1 MLRNLV
7 VLGLGSVL
15 LAGCGRTLPL
25 ISHAH
30 VGHALTAW
38 RDTPDEQGLFVVA
51 EEEITIAWQQ
61 AQAAR
66 QTSATVARKDLAGVI
81 NALDPEPQATG
92 PGSGYGGIRALTGA
106 AQHLEFA
113 STSDDASRNIMKGAE
128 VFTKQ
133 AAVVI
138 ENLKLA
144 VDIAILAQKSSDAEI
159 SRLTAEIEQIID
171 RSLNGADVDGN
182 GSIGNTAEEI
192 GLKQMRQQLLA
203 MLSRENPPYHPIG
216 RRYLLGLV
224 RMPNGRWDLQI
235 RTAQGD
241 RVIQG
246 TKISY
251 IRIKHRLWKLC
262 ARRFHDV
269 WYQGIWGAIACIA
282 VVCAAAGARRFRDVE
297 PSRAM
302 FCQ

>member
-7 VLGLGSVL
+7 VLGLGSFL

-51 EEEITIAWQQ
+51 EQEITIAWQQ

-66 QTSATVARKDLAGVI
+66 QTSATVARKHLAGVI
-81 NALDPEPQATG
+81 HALDPEHQATG
-92 PGSGYGGIRALTGA
+92 PGLGYGGIRALTGA
-106 AQHLEFA
+106 ASHLEFA
-113 STSDDASRNIMKGAE
+113 STSDDASQNIMKGAE
-128 VFTKQ
+128 AFTKQ

-144 VDIAILAQKSSDAEI
+144 VDVAILAQESSDAEI
-159 SRLTAEIEQIID
+159 SGLTAEIEQIID

-224 RMPNGRWDLQI
+224 RLPNGRWDYKF
-235 RTAQGD
+235 D
-241 RVIQG
+241 RSKG
-246 TKISY
+246 SSY
-251 IRIKHRLWKLC
+251 
-262 ARRFHDV
+262 
-269 WYQGIWGAIACIA
+269 
-282 VVCAAAGARRFRDVE
+282 
-297 PSRAM
+297 SRY
-302 FCQ
+302 

>member
-7 VLGLGSVL
+7 MLGLGSLL

-51 EEEITIAWQQ
+51 EQEITIAWRD
-61 AQAAR
+61 AQSAR
-66 QTSATVARKDLAGVI
+66 QASSTIARNDLARVI
-81 NALDPEPQATG
+81 RALDPQPPDT
-92 PGSGYGGIRALTGA
+92 GYGGIRALTGA
-106 AQHLEFA
+106 ASHLEFS
-113 STSDDASRNIMKGAE
+113 STSEDASQNIRQGAE

-144 VDIAILAQKSSDAEI
+144 VDIARLAQTSSDAEL
-159 SRLTAEIEQIID
+159 SGLTAEIEKIID
-171 RSLNGADVDGN
+171 RSLNGVDVDGD

-216 RRYLLGLV
+216 RPYLLGLV
-224 RMPNGRWDLQI
+224 RLPNGRWDY
-235 RTAQGD
+235 RFDRAQGS
-241 RVIQG
+241 
-246 TKISY
+246 SY
-251 IRIKHRLWKLC
+251 VR
-262 ARRFHDV
+262 
-269 WYQGIWGAIACIA
+269 Y
-282 VVCAAAGARRFRDVE
+282 
-297 PSRAM
+297 
-302 FCQ
+302 